1 MSGQKMYTLLAVL
14 CFAVLAF
21 FIVPKCCTED
31 HESKVQTTSDKSF
44 VIDSLK
50 RIETAKLKKHS
61 DSLISIHKKKDSVAA
76 VMYAKL
82 EKEYKAQRVTIKH
95 LTSIRVDSFNQVV
108 IVPVIEYNALIESGN
123 RCDSMNVLNNE
134 RIAEKDSINN
144 QLSGQVKNDQEQNV
158 TTQQALTD
166 SRALTAEEKRKGE
179 KAKKLNK
186 ILIKIVVVETAIL
199 AIIAIVL

>member
-1 MSGQKMYTLLAVL
+1 MYTLIAIA

-21 FIVPKCCTED
+21 FIVPKSCD
-31 HESKVQTTSDKSF
+31 NNHVSDYLQIKVDRSF
-44 VIDSLK
+44 IIDSLK

-61 DSLISIHKKKDSVAA
+61 DSLIFIHEKKDSIAKVK
-76 VMYAKL
+76 YSKL
-82 EKEYKAQRVTIKH
+82 EKGYNAQRAIIKH

-123 RCDSMNVLNNE
+123 KCDSMNVLNNE

-144 QLSGQVKNDQEQNV
+144 QLSGQVKNEQEQNL

-179 KAKKLNK
+179 QAKKLNK

-199 AIIAIVL
+199 AIIAIII